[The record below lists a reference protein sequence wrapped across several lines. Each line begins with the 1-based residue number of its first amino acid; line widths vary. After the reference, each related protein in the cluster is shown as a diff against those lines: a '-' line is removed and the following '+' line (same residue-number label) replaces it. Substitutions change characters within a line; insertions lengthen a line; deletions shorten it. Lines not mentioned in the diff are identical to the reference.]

1 MYTLAN
7 GLPMFG
13 SLWEDTIWGFNGK
26 KKLMYA
32 AASAG
37 TAAAAATLYW
47 AQMVPALIVA
57 RNKFEYLC
65 SSVCDCVCVCE
76 CECPLHL

>member
-1 MYTLAN
+1 
-7 GLPMFG
+7 
-13 SLWEDTIWGFNGK
+13 
-26 KKLMYA
+26 MYA

-37 TAAAAATLYW
+37 TAAAAAAAAATLYW

-65 SSVCDCVCVCE
+65 SSVCV